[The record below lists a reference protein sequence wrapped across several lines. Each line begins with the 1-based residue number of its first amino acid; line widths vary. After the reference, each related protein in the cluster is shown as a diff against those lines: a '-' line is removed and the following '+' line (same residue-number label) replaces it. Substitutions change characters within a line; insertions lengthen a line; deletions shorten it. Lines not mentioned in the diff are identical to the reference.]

1 MIADPAPNTIA
12 RPYRALSV
20 QEVDVALTDG
30 ALLDLLLRR
39 EVYRSTEYI
48 VLRNGPATALAAV
61 RRVDS
66 GELFAPVAEARVL
79 AGPDQVAWVHEPDTD
94 VGNATALAAAARRH
108 SRPGLRAWAVL
119 GRFEHVNF
127 IWEPAPLAIRVT
139 EVVPPQPPKLLAMAE
154 QVVAFDEDLPPVEL
168 TLDAVDLH
176 RLAAANPVERYLLP
190 CRGAGIALDGAEV
203 RFLDERPDK
212 QDWVLV
218 GCARSREIHR
228 WFYGTEPGAAV
239 ELCPRRLAAGQEGD
253 GAVVLTKC
261 CLLEEHLEV
270 DGDRV
275 TVPWGATLELV
286 RAGLARAAAA
296 AAPAWATA

>member
-20 QEVDVALTDG
+20 QEVDVPLTDG
-30 ALLDLLLRR
+30 ALVDLLLRR

-61 RRVDS
+61 QRADS

-79 AGPDQVAWVHEPDTD
+79 AGPDEVAWVHEPDTD

-108 SRPGLRAWAVL
+108 TRPGLRAWAVL

-127 IWEPAPLAIRVT
+127 IWEPAPLTIRVT

-176 RLAAANPVERYLLP
+176 RLAAANPAERYLLP
-190 CRGAGIALDGAEV
+190 CRGAGVDLDAPVE
-203 RFLDERPDK
+203 FLDTHPPQRQSWLLLGCERSM
-212 QDWVLV
+212 QF
-218 GCARSREIHR
+218 HR
-228 WFYGTEPGAAV
+228 HFYGDEPPQV
-239 ELCPRRLAAGQEGD
+239 DLCPRHRAGVAG
-253 GAVVLTKC
+253 GGRTLTKC
-261 CLLEEHLEV
+261 CLRDRGVEV
-270 DGDRV
+270 DAGTAV
-275 TVPWGATLELV
+275 VPWGANLDEV
-286 RAGLARAAAA
+286 RSALRSLTGVDAQPSGPR
-296 AAPAWATA
+296 